1 MTDRTGKQL
10 QDLADREDRRGGI
23 WVFAEQSG
31 DRLHPVAF
39 ELLGRSRQLAADR
52 KARLTAVL
60 IGSGIA
66 HQATD
71 LIYAGADAVLLC
83 DDASLSGLPEDG
95 CTTLLSDLVR
105 LHQPE
110 IFLFGA
116 TAFGRSVAPRVAARV
131 RTGLTAD
138 CTRLDIDPGTG
149 LLLQT
154 RPAFGGNLM
163 ATIVTDRH
171 RPQMATVRPGVL
183 PAPPADRAR
192 RGSIIP
198 VAPPPATGRVVELAR
213 VIQQKE
219 PGIADA
225 DVIVS
230 AGRGIGSQKNL
241 SLVRDLAEMLGGQYG
256 VSRPLVDMG
265 WADSRHQIGQT
276 GQAVAPKLLIACG
289 ISGAIQ
295 HLAGLG
301 GARTIVAIN
310 TDPEAPIFTVADYRI
325 VGDCVAILQ
334 RLIREYHQVRGC

>member
-1 MTDRTGKQL
+1 MTDSALNQL
-10 QDLADREDRRGGI
+10 QDLARREDYQGGI
-23 WVFAEQSG
+23 WVFVEQTG
-31 DRLHPVAF
+31 GQVHPVAF
-39 ELLGRSRQLAADR
+39 ELLGRSQQLAADLQV
-52 KARLTAVL
+52 RLTAVL
-60 IGSGIA
+60 IGRDIS

-83 DDASLSGLPEDG
+83 DDAVLSGLPEDA
-95 CTTLLSDLVR
+95 CTTLLSDLVQ
-105 LHQPE
+105 LHQPD

-138 CTRLDIDPGTG
+138 CTRLDIEPETG

-183 PAPPADRAR
+183 PALPTDRSR
-192 RGSIIP
+192 RGTIIT
-198 VAPPPATGRVVELAR
+198 ARPPLATGRVVELAR
-213 VIQQKE
+213 VLRQKE

-225 DVIVS
+225 DLIVS

-241 SLVRDLAEMLGGQYG
+241 SLVRELAEMLGGVYG

-265 WADSRHQIGQT
+265 WADSSHQIGQT
-276 GQAVAPKLLIACG
+276 GQAVAPRLLIACG

-301 GARTIVAIN
+301 GAQTIVAIN
-310 TDPEAPIFTVADYRI
+310 TDPEAPIFTIADYRI

-334 RLIREYHQVRGC
+334 RLIREKIK